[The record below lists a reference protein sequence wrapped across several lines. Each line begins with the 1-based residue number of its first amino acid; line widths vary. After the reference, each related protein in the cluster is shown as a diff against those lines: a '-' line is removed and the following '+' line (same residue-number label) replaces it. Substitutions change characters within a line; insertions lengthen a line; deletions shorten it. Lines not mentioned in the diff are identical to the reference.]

1 MKKLLLSALAVI
13 GFASFASAETYN
25 LEVSDATNIDGT
37 LVEER
42 AAGTNSDSDK
52 GEAKHYSPL
61 NSLEISGFSF
71 SFTQNNSSTKP
82 ALYYP
87 FGTNTTTQIRLYKQK
102 TNGNGGNTMT
112 ITAPEGVKF
121 GKITFVGSNG
131 TADAVINATA
141 GAVSNVTS
149 SGMVWQSEEVTN
161 TVTLTL
167 TTSAFRITSMTV
179 ETEAGGSV
187 DPDPVDPD
195 PVEPEGTTFVK
206 ANTLETGKYIF
217 VVGENIAVPVKS
229 SYSYG
234 YMYLD
239 VDVTKSGEDIVT
251 DEAYAINVTVAD
263 GKAILLDPANRY
275 YGMDD
280 THLSSF
286 QCYSEITE
294 GCYWN
299 YEFVGEELKLTN
311 GLNPECF
318 VCKTTY
324 NNIAPAKAPAE
335 YTLPVVYKK
344 ADNSAVVAVEAE
356 VDANAPV
363 VYYNLQGQRVANP
376 ENGLYI
382 RVQGNKVE
390 KVALR

>member
-13 GFASFASAETYN
+13 GFASFASAETYE
-25 LEVSDATNIDGT
+25 LETTNATDITGTFNEEKHKDDGSLQEAPNYKPVESLKIDGFT
-37 LVEER
+37 FTFAVGEQFT
-42 AAGTNSDSDK
+42 AGTDNTPP
-52 GEAKHYSPL
+52 AFYMTP
-61 NSLEISGFSF
+61 
-71 SFTQNNSSTKP
+71 STNASTVP
-82 ALYYP
+82 
-87 FGTNTTTQIRLYKQK
+87 TIRVYK
-102 TNGNGGNTMT
+102 GNTLT
-112 ITAPEGVKF
+112 ITAPESVSF
-121 GKITFVGSNG
+121 EKIEFTGSNG
-131 TADAVINATA
+131 TAGATVTA
-141 GAVSNVTS
+141 SVGTVSDVTKS
-149 SGMVWQSEEVTN
+149 AMVWQHTEATN
-161 TVTLTL
+161 TVTITYG
-167 TTSAFRITSMTV
+167 TNFRITKLVVSTD
-179 ETEAGGSV
+179 AGGS
-187 DPDPVDPD
+187 VDPD

-318 VCKTTY
+318 VCKTPTY